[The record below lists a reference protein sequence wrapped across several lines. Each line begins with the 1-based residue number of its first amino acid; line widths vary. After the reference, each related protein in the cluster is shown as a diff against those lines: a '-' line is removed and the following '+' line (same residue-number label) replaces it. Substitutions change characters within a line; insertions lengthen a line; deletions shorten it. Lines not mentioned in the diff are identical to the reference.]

1 LGFEIMLKIKNLK
14 LKKDN
19 KEILKGIDLEIK
31 KGEVQAL
38 LGPNASGKSTFVQV
52 IAGNPKFKS
61 VKGEIFFNGK
71 EISKLSPEKRVKMGL
86 VLSWQNPPA
95 IKGVKFSNFL
105 KKISK
110 VPFFHP
116 KLSKNIVIKKQSVI
130 SSVIPA
136 KAGIQNLNSFLSAWI
151 PDQVGN
157 DNLNF
162 LNREIN
168 VDFSGGE
175 KKISEL
181 LQILSLKPKMVIFD
195 EIDSGLDLKKVETV
209 AKIIKKELVDKKVSV
224 LIITHSGEILKF
236 LKPKKVNIMIAGKIV
251 CQGKDYRQVLKTI
264 KKYGYEKCK
273 KHLQAGLCANR

>member
-1 LGFEIMLKIKNLK
+1 MLKIKNLK

-38 LGPNASGKSTFVQV
+38 LGPNASGKSTLVQL
-52 IAGNPKFKS
+52 ISGNPKFKS
-61 VKGEIFFNGK
+61 AKGEIFFNGK

-95 IKGVKFSNFL
+95 IKGVKFSNLL

-110 VPFFHP
+110 STSSQEKFLTMV
-116 KLSKNIVIKKQSVI
+116 KKEVS
-130 SSVIPA
+130 
-136 KAGIQNLNSFLSAWI
+136 
-151 PDQVGN
+151 
-157 DNLNF
+157 F

-181 LQILSLKPKMVIFD
+181 LQILSLKPKLIIFD
-195 EIDSGLDLKKVETV
+195 EIDSGLDLKKVEMV
-209 AKIIKKELVDKKVSV
+209 AKIIKKELIDKKVSL

-236 LKPKKVNIMIAGKIV
+236 LKPQKVNIMIAGKIV

-273 KHLQAGLCANR
+273 KYLQSGLCANR

>member
-1 LGFEIMLKIKNLK
+1 MLEIKNLK

-31 KGEVQAL
+31 KGEIQAL

-61 VKGEIFFNGK
+61 AEGKIFFNGK

-95 IKGVKFSNFL
+95 IKGVKFSNLL

-110 VPFFHP
+110 SAP
-116 KLSKNIVIKKQSVI
+116 
-130 SSVIPA
+130 
-136 KAGIQNLNSFLSAWI
+136 LSASLRGGTTKSAYGGSTEGGQSRSLI
-151 PDQVGN
+151 KSLGLPQKDGIFTMA
-157 DNLNF
+157 D
-162 LNREIN
+162 REIN

-195 EIDSGLDLKKVETV
+195 EIDSGLDLKKVEMA

-224 LIITHSGEILKF
+224 LIITHSGEILNF
-236 LKPKKVNIMIAGKIV
+236 LKPQKVNIMIAGKIV

-273 KHLQAGLCANR
+273 KHIYANR

>member
-1 LGFEIMLKIKNLK
+1 MLKIKNLK
-14 LKKDN
+14 LEKDN

-61 VKGEIFFNGK
+61 AKGKIFLNGK
-71 EISKLSPEKRVKMGL
+71 EISKLSPEKRVKLGL

-95 IKGVKFSNFL
+95 IKGVKFSNLL

-110 VPFFHP
+110 SAS
-116 KLSKNIVIKKQSVI
+116 LSTSLRGGTTKQSRY
-130 SSVIPA
+130 SME
-136 KAGIQNLNSFLSAWI
+136 NLGLPRR
-151 PDQVGN
+151 PDLFVKRSG
-157 DNLNF
+157 L
-162 LNREIN
+162 LAMTNREIN

-181 LQILSLKPKMVIFD
+181 LQILSLKPKLVIFD
-195 EIDSGLDLKKVETV
+195 EIDSGLDLKKVEMV
-209 AKIIKKELVDKKVSV
+209 AKIIKKDLIDKKVSV

-251 CQGKDYRQVLKTI
+251 CQGKNYRQVLKTI

-273 KHLQAGLCANR
+273 KYLQSGLCANR